1 MATTDNELNDLI
13 INDISQEEYDNLV
26 ATGQVKEG
34 QIYATDGAG
43 GGGSAGG
50 LESVATDRT
59 LKGNGTSD
67 DPLGLSSE
75 TITRFEEI
83 EKVIPGHASEDDKL
97 CTYSEMQESV
107 QVVSDELTGLK
118 ESIQTK
124 DLTVGTSEGT
134 LNLSIT
140 AGVATIATNNGLDI
154 VSQTKFDTAPTT
166 DDTTTWANANDTS
179 LVTKR
184 QVATALSESG
194 DCGLIIRRL

>member
-1 MATTDNELNDLI
+1 MHDE
-13 INDISQEEYDNLV
+13 
-26 ATGQVKEG
+26 
-34 QIYATDGAG
+34 
-43 GGGSAGG
+43 
-50 LESVATDRT
+50 
-59 LKGNGTSD
+59 
-67 DPLGLSSE
+67 
-75 TITRFEEI
+75 
-83 EKVIPGHASEDDKL
+83 
-97 CTYSEMQESV
+97 V
-107 QVVSDELTGLK
+107 QVVSDELTGLR